1 MRISELQQIL
11 KEYQDKYGD
20 IDIRLY
26 DTEFDTDHDLSKTNI
41 SVTSGNGDN
50 PSGIQYITIWC

>member
-1 MRISELQQIL
+1 MKISELQQIL
-11 KEYQDKYGD
+11 KEYQDEHGD

-26 DTEFDTDHDLSKTNI
+26 DTEFDIDHDLSKTNI
-41 SVTSGNGDN
+41 SVASHNDDN